1 MKYRASFVL
10 LPFLGSLLLSAC
22 SDKGSS
28 AIPGPA
34 GDAAVSAVHGVGTA
48 ASAPREPVKLYFY
61 VNGPTLTDTEF
72 NQLIAKPITNKYP
85 HITLE
90 RIQPKTGV
98 TIEDVFTTTPPDFS
112 LIINPHPLIRLN
124 AAEDLRPYIQKY
136 GFDESRLKPILYDH
150 IKEFGKSGEII
161 AIPFNS
167 NQAVL
172 YYNKDIFDKFGVEY
186 PPAGKQLSYE
196 QLLELGRKLTR
207 TVNGTNYIG
216 FEPNGASDLMRLL
229 QLPLLDPD
237 SGKSLLL
244 ERPEWTRVF
253 SFLKKVYDTPG
264 FVGANRTYSYG
275 RDAFMKDQTVAL
287 RVANLANMVGPLEE
301 LRQGGVEFNWD
312 LAPSPNFEDQL
323 PKAREAQV
331 HSFVITRTSKHKE
344 EAFLGIKEILTD
356 EVQRLLARNARVPA
370 VINPQLEKDFGSDI
384 PVLKGKRIE
393 DTFVGQQ
400 LKNHRIHEYED
411 KVTSILTEVSDDIV
425 LNGADVNSALRK
437 GSEKVDKAVQT
448 LKNLN

>member
-1 MKYRASFVL
+1 MKLRLLPVL
-10 LPFLGSLLLSAC
+10 LLLVCLTLLLSAC
-22 SDKGSS
+22 SAKSGEIPS
-28 AIPGPA
+28 AA
-34 GDAAVSAVHGVGTA
+34 G
-48 ASAPREPVKLYFY
+48 ASASPNAAGNPSVPREPVKLYFY

-72 NQLIAKPITNKYP
+72 NLLIAGPINKKYP

-90 RIQPKTGV
+90 RIQPKAGV
-98 TIEDVFTTTPPDFS
+98 TIEDVFTTTTPDLS

-150 IKEFGKSGEII
+150 IKEFSKNGEIV

-172 YYNKDIFDKFGVEY
+172 YYNKDIFDKFGIEY

-207 TVNGTNYIG
+207 TVGGTNYIG

-229 QLPLLDPD
+229 QLPLLEPD
-237 SGKSLLL
+237 TGKSLLL
-244 ERPEWTRVF
+244 ERPEWTKIYE
-253 SFLKKVYDTPG
+253 FLQKVYETPG
-264 FVGANRTYSYG
+264 FIGANRVYNHG
-275 RDAFMKDQTVAL
+275 RDAFMKDQRVAL

-312 LAPSPNFEDQL
+312 IAPSPNFADQL

-331 HSFVITRTSKHKE
+331 HSFVITKTSKHKE

-356 EVQRLLARNARVPA
+356 EVQLLLSRNARVPA
-370 VINPQLEKDFGSDI
+370 VLNPDLEKQFGAEI

-411 KVTSILTEVSDDIV
+411 KVTSILTEASDDIA
-425 LNGADVNSALRK
+425 LNGADVRSALRK
-437 GSEKVDKAVQT
+437 ASEKVDKAVET